1 MANPE
6 WNGGVC
12 LVQPSLPNLLLLSLE
27 RVGGRDPPEFVY
39 WEYERYDTLRCKVLI
54 FVGRSTLYPD
64 VEPWFVS
71 ATGFRFADTYPKAAR
86 RALRQLRVVYRQH
99 LRRTPMGFFPPS
111 GGRGRSW
118 IDRMRGLEREEEDL
132 EEAVSHVSIYLN
144 GLDHLYQEQAQQLK
158 QQIDRAKRAEQRIE
172 LERIKTTM
180 TEVELRNTKR
190 EYLREREHTLL
201 ANKALWDE
209 LKERRRREEEAGV
222 EEDEPEE
229 THWDKGTQTED
240 EILEQDL
247 PPKKRRIQL
256 EEESP

>member
-6 WNGGVC
+6 WNGGLC
-12 LVQPSLPNLLLLSLE
+12 PVQHGLPNLLLLSLE
-27 RVGGRDPPEFVY
+27 RVRVRDPPEFIY
-39 WEYERYDTLRCKVLI
+39 REYERYGTLRCKVLI

-64 VEPWFVS
+64 IEPWFVS
-71 ATGFRFADTYPKAAR
+71 ATGFCFADAYPKAAR
-86 RALRQLRVVYRQH
+86 KALRRLRVVYRQH
-99 LRRTPMGFFPPS
+99 LRRTPMGFSPPS

-132 EEAVSHVSIYLN
+132 EEAVSHLSIYLN
-144 GLDHLYQEQAQQLK
+144 GLDHLYQEQAPQPK

-180 TEVELRNTKR
+180 AEFELRKTKR

-209 LKERRRREEEAGV
+209 VKERRRREEEAGL

-229 THWDKGTQTED
+229 TYWDKGTQTED
-240 EILEQDL
+240 VILEQDL
-247 PPKKRRIQL
+247 PLKKRRIQL